1 MEGNCVIDKELLM
14 RIAENKGLKNRDHI
28 EKDYFQDLFLFH
40 LCKKTNNFVLKGGT
54 CLYKLYN
61 LPRFS
66 EDLDFS
72 VLSSKGIEETIES
85 VGENLK
91 AKVESKKTKT
101 SLLFKLRFPGILT
114 QANTM
119 RVDVSLVNIVFGFDV
134 KNYASPYI
142 DIPPFSL
149 RVLKPEE
156 IIAEKIHAL
165 IKRNNA
171 RDLYDLFF
179 LLRFVKPDENLI
191 QKKLEIFKM
200 KFDKELVKR
209 KIEAIKPKWEAEL
222 KPFLL
227 VELTDFHFVK
237 DFVEEKLNIKA

>member
-1 MEGNCVIDKELLM
+1 VEGDSLIDSEFLLKV
-14 RIAENKGLKNRDHI
+14 AKNKGLKNREHI
-28 EKDYFQDLFLFH
+28 EKDYFQDVLLYH
-40 LCKKTNNFVLKGGT
+40 LYKKSNNFIFKGGT

-72 VLSSKGIEETIES
+72 ILTQKNIKETIES
-85 VGENLK
+85 VARELK
-91 AKVESKKTKT
+91 AKIESKKTKT
-101 SLLFKLRFPGILT
+101 SFLFKLRFSGILT
-114 QANTM
+114 QFNIV
-119 RVDVSLVNIVFGFDV
+119 RIDVSLFNIVFGFEV
-134 KNYASPYI
+134 KNYVSPYV

-149 RVLKPEE
+149 RVLKLEE
-156 IIAEKIHAL
+156 MLAEKIHAL

-179 LLRFVKPDENLI
+179 LLRFVVPNEELI

-200 KFDKELVKR
+200 KFDKEIVKR
-209 KIEAIKPKWEAEL
+209 KIEEIKPKWEAEL

-227 VELTDFHFVK
+227 TEVTDFEVAEEFVK
-237 DFVEEKLNIKA
+237 RKLGIE

>member
-1 MEGNCVIDKELLM
+1 VEGDSLIDREFLLKV
-14 RIAENKGLKNRDHI
+14 AKNKGLKNREHI
-28 EKDYFQDLFLFH
+28 EKDYFQDVLLYH
-40 LCKKTNNFVLKGGT
+40 LYKKSNNFIFKGGT

-72 VLSSKGIEETIES
+72 ILTQKNIKETIES
-85 VGENLK
+85 VARELK
-91 AKVESKKTKT
+91 AKIETKKTKT
-101 SLLFKLRFPGILT
+101 YFLFKLRFSGILT
-114 QANTM
+114 QFNIV
-119 RVDVSLVNIVFGFDV
+119 RIDVSLYNIVFGFEV
-134 KNYASPYI
+134 KNYISPYI

-149 RVLKPEE
+149 RVLKLEE
-156 IIAEKIHAL
+156 ILAEKIHAL

-179 LLRFVKPDENLI
+179 LLRFVVPNEELI

-200 KFDKELVKR
+200 KFDKEIVKR
-209 KIEAIKPKWEAEL
+209 KIEEIKPKWEAEL

-227 VELTDFHFVK
+227 TELTDFEVAEGFVK
-237 DFVEEKLNIKA
+237 RKLGIE